1 MALIIHVTFDL
12 IIKHK
17 ISPKYKFTIIHILVG
32 RFNGHIMCKG
42 GGHYPISLR
51 CDGISHCPGGDD
63 EQFCSKLAFT
73 TDLLQ
78 TCYEIQFFR
87 TIFIFI

>member
-1 MALIIHVTFDL
+1 
-12 IIKHK
+12 
-17 ISPKYKFTIIHILVG
+17 
-32 RFNGHIMCKG
+32 MCKG